1 MKRRVLGV
9 LSALVLLLV
18 LIVSSVMFSSSSREL
33 TQEIQINRVASL
45 NRFALL
51 AYDAT
56 LSEDYT
62 ELQQEMDTYSALY
75 DEGVL
80 VRLQG
85 TQLGSGALDEQR
97 PDVVLAL
104 GRASLNLSDTTVA
117 TLTPFG
123 TGTEVISRPVG
134 SANQVLGE
142 VLLEVRLDSARHKLL
157 NQWLL
162 VGFATAG
169 IAALLIFAAWRVT
182 GWVLRPVHRLNE
194 AVTEL
199 RQTGR
204 STQVPEAGPPELRA
218 LSRSFSEMANTVT
231 DSLESQR
238 QLIADTSH
246 ELRNP
251 IGALR
256 LRVDLLLLELDRE
269 SEREAGAGVLKEL
282 ERVEELLDGV
292 LRLAI
297 AEHRAFEGTTNNALQ
312 ALDNNHTSPINPWL
326 VLEEEL
332 DRAQPA
338 ALRVGSHIVLESST
352 DPRVLIACHRVE
364 LAQIVAEL
372 LGNAIKYAAGS
383 RIAVSLHTGLGRA
396 VIAVTDEGPGLS
408 TAQLADAT
416 TRFWRAGENP
426 EARGSGMG
434 MAIVQ
439 KLAEAN
445 GGHLAVG
452 HNDPRGLSARLDFP
466 VYAALKDP
474 EASS

>member
-18 LIVSSVMFSSSSREL
+18 LIVSYVMFSSSSREL

-56 LSEDYT
+56 LNEDYT
-62 ELQQEMDTYSALY
+62 ELQQEMDTYSRLY
-75 DEGVL
+75 DEGIL

-85 TQLGSGALDEQR
+85 ALLSSGAVNEQR

-104 GRASLNLSDTTVA
+104 GRASLNLSDTTLA

-123 TGTEVISRPVG
+123 TGSEVISRPVG

-142 VLLEVRLDSARHKLL
+142 VVLEIKLENARHKLL

-169 IAALLIFAAWRVT
+169 VAALLIFAAWRVT

-204 STQVPEAGPPELRA
+204 TSRIPEDGPPELRA
-218 LSRSFSEMANTVT
+218 LSRSFTAMADTVT
-231 DSLESQR
+231 ESLESQR
-238 QLIADTSH
+238 QLISDTSH

-256 LRVDLLLLELDRE
+256 LRVDLLLLELDRA
-269 SEREAGAGVLKEL
+269 SEHEAGAGVLKEL

-292 LRLAI
+292 LRLAV
-297 AEHRAFEGTTNNALQ
+297 AEHRAFEGTSNRALH
-312 ALDNNHTSPINPWL
+312 ASGHELATPINPWL
-326 VLEEEL
+326 VLEEEI

-338 ALRVGSHIVLESST
+338 ALRVGSHIMLDT
-352 DPRVLIACHRVE
+352 PADPGVMIACHRVE
-364 LAQIVAEL
+364 LAQMVAEL
-372 LGNAIKYAAGS
+372 LGNSIKYAAGS
-383 RIAVSLHTGLGRA
+383 PITVSLHTGLGRV
-396 VIAVTDEGPGLS
+396 VIAIIDEGPGLS
-408 TAQLADAT
+408 TAQLSEAT

-445 GGHLAVG
+445 GGHLVLG
-452 HNDPRGLSARLDFP
+452 HNDPHGLSARLEFP
-466 VYAALKDP
+466 VHNGHTDSGSAV
-474 EASS
+474 